1 LIQSFAPIWILTAQ
15 IEEATQTLSDIN
27 NTIPVEALPGG
38 GFDMGVSLLSF
49 IIYLLLAILSV
60 LSWAIIIKKIIDLRA
75 EKSKSK
81 PFRKLFSQKE
91 GDIVALSQEGIVPN
105 SSLARLFV
113 AAYEE
118 LRLWATLDRKRNCI
132 VANRPVVTPLERTLD
147 RTIEMEKDHW
157 DYGTTLLATI
167 STVSPLLG
175 LLGTVW
181 GIYISFQQMGMQE
194 NTNLSTVSQGISEA
208 LLTTVAGLL
217 VAIPA
222 VFAHNAIVRAV
233 RSLENHMESFAYE
246 IINHFDRQIVVD
258 PTYTNR
264 TPERKPTRGTGPNAS
279 S

>member
-1 LIQSFAPIWILTAQ
+1 MPPHHFVWI
-15 IEEATQTLSDIN
+15 IATQINDATSPITEIPAAIATETLPSSGMD
-27 NTIPVEALPGG
+27 L
-38 GFDMGVSLLSF
+38 GVTFLSLG
-49 IIYLLLAILSV
+49 IYCTLAVLSV
-60 LSWAIIIKKIIDLRA
+60 ISWAIIIKKIMDLRA
-75 EKSKSK
+75 ERNKAKM
-81 PFRKLFSQKE
+81 FRKLFTSKD

-105 SSLARLFV
+105 SSPARLFV

-132 VANRPVVTPLERTLD
+132 ISNRPVVTALERTLD
-147 RTIEMEKDHW
+147 RSIEIEKDHW

-181 GIYISFQQMGMQE
+181 GIYLSFQQMGMQE
-194 NTNLSTVSQGISEA
+194 DTSLSTVSQGISEA

-222 VFAHNAIVRAV
+222 VFAHNAIVRAI

-246 IINHFDRQIVVD
+246 IINHFDRQIVVE
-258 PTYTNR
+258 PGYGRSGT
-264 TPERKPTRGTGPNAS
+264 ERKSVRNPNVTS
-279 S
+279 

>member
-1 LIQSFAPIWILTAQ
+1 MQSFAPIWILTAQ
-15 IEEATQTLSDIN
+15 VENATNTTLIDIN
-27 NTIPVEALPGG
+27 STIATETLPSS
-38 GFDMGVSLLSF
+38 GFDLGISFLSLIIYVLLS
-49 IIYLLLAILSV
+49 ILSI
-60 LSWAIIIKKIIDLRA
+60 LSWAIIIKKIMDLRA
-75 EKSKSK
+75 EKNKAK
-81 PFRKLFSQKE
+81 PFRKLFNQKE
-91 GDIVALSQEGIVPN
+91 GDIVALSHEGIVPN
-105 SSLARLFV
+105 SSLSRLFV

-132 VANRPVVTPLERTLD
+132 VATRPVVTPLERTLD
-147 RTIEMEKDHW
+147 RTIEMEKDRW

-194 NTNLSTVSQGISEA
+194 DTSLSTVSQGISEA

-217 VAIPA
+217 VAIPS

-258 PTYTNR
+258 PNYTNR
-264 TPERKPTRGTGPNAS
+264 GSERKPTRGTNAS
-279 S
+279 SKD